1 MRDAL
6 KIIKKQKPEAV
17 VDKRKRD
24 EIANT
29 VVLQVL
35 AEKLLDYP
43 TSIEEDRAALQKP
56 DLTNRQRMA
65 VEVRLGEKVLLEEA
79 LTMLKARMTVG
90 LNETEERPAKKVK
103 SRA

>member
-1 MRDAL
+1 M
-6 KIIKKQKPEAV
+6 
-17 VDKRKRD
+17 
-24 EIANT
+24 
-29 VVLQVL
+29 VLQVL

-65 VEVRLGEKVLLEEA
+65 VEVRLGEKLLLEEA
-79 LTMLKARMTVG
+79 LTMLKARMAVG
-90 LNETEERPAKKVK
+90 LNESEERPAKKVK